1 MRTKTQK
8 ERVLDYLLKGH
19 SLTQRQADR
28 KWGIMRLGA
37 VVFAINQIYGFRY
50 IKSELISVRNRY
62 GQAVTVARYSL

>member
-1 MRTKTQK
+1 MKTQK

-37 VVFAINQIYGFRY
+37 VTFAINQMYGFKY
-50 IKSELISVRNRY
+50 IKSEPISVKNRY
-62 GQAVTVARYSL
+62 GQTVTVARYSI